1 MQMNFLGQS
10 INIGQYTGFPNIAT
24 ALISNGSAFG
34 ILSYFID
41 NYDDF
46 GTPRVVIFKN
56 HNGDNTFALGVQ
68 QTDNYGLR
76 CFWKWATSTS
86 GLIPDD
92 DTIPTVPPW
101 NGWIMC
107 GTANILYDGF
117 DPDNI
122 TIEDLFENSFT
133 MYAQDTNFYPYYR
146 GDTQA
151 DYTAEQCR
159 GNATV
164 NLIIT
169 DRLRNWDGTAVVNYD
184 GASPLRQIAGGS
196 YTNWVNN
203 TVSQPSYYIGTIGMG
218 AEYIYSPLDIEGAWE
233 EDHFDEDPSGPGGVF
248 TGDYGYI
255 GDPFGFDDPIDK
267 SAVNTGFLTLWSPT
281 SGQLID
287 LADYLW
293 SSDFVD
299 NLKKL
304 YRDPFESII
313 MFGILPCDLSSI
325 RDSMASSVILG
336 NVDTEV
342 EMYKLKNQYYTKD
355 FGFISVSECFGS
367 CNDYEPFTSGQMYLP
382 GIGYVPIKVNEIMDA
397 RVYLKYYIDC
407 LSGDCM
413 AKVVIIKNRGNTHEI
428 MTYQH
433 RGNMMI
439 SVPMTGANYSNFFT
453 NFCLNPLSVAKG
465 TLSGGGIN
473 AVAGI
478 AGALAGAEDMEQQRS
493 GNYGG
498 SISAFCNRTPAIIL
512 NRPKQQY
519 PADYNKYVGY
529 PSFITY
535 TLETLTGFTQI
546 ADVIDNTVF
555 SATDEERAEI
565 EQLLKDGIILP
576 DKARR

>member
-1 MQMNFLGQS
+1 MQVNFLGQS
-10 INIGQYTGFPNIAT
+10 LHIGEYTGFPNGAT

-34 ILSYFID
+34 ILSYFME
-41 NYDDF
+41 NYEDF
-46 GTPRVVIFKN
+46 GTPRVVLFKN
-56 HNGDNTFALGVQ
+56 HNGENTFGLGVQ

-76 CFWKWATSTS
+76 CFWKWATSAS

-107 GTANILYDGF
+107 GTANVIYDGF
-117 DPDNI
+117 DPDNV

-133 MYAQDTNFYPYYR
+133 MYAQDTNLYPYYR

-151 DYTAEQCR
+151 EYSAEQCR
-159 GNATV
+159 DNATV

-169 DRLRNWDGTAVVNYD
+169 DRLRNYDGTAVVNYD
-184 GASPLRQIAGGS
+184 GASPLRQILGGA

-203 TVSQPSYYIGTIGMG
+203 TVSQPSYYIGTIGFG
-218 AEYIYSPLDIEGAWE
+218 PEYVYSPLDIEGAWE
-233 EDHFDEDPSGPGGVF
+233 ADHFDEDPAGPGGVYA
-248 TGDYGYI
+248 GDYGYQ
-255 GDPFGFDDPIDK
+255 GDPFTMDDPISK

-304 YRDPFESII
+304 YRDPFEAII

-325 RDSMASSVILG
+325 RDGVAAPVVIG
-336 NVDTEV
+336 NVSTGVD
-342 EMYKLKNQYYTKD
+342 MYKLSSQYYKKS
-355 FGFISVSECFGS
+355 FGYISVSECFGT
-367 CNDYEPFTSGQMYLP
+367 CNDYEPFTTCQIYLP
-382 GIGYVPIKVNEIMDA
+382 FIGFVPAKANELINS
-397 RVYLKYYIDC
+397 RVYLTYYVDC
-407 LSGDCM
+407 LSGDCI
-413 AKVVIIKNRGNTHEI
+413 AKIAIVKNTGNQNEI
-428 MTYQH
+428 VTYQH
-433 RGNMMI
+433 RGNCMI

-465 TLSGGGIN
+465 ALSGVGGGIN
-473 AVAGI
+473 AAAGV
-478 AGALAGAEDMEQQRS
+478 AGALAGAEDMDQQRS

-498 SISAFCNRTPAIIL
+498 SISAFCNRTPAIIIS
-512 NRPKQQY
+512 RPIQHY
-519 PADYNKYVGY
+519 PADSNKYIGY

-535 TLETLTGFTQI
+535 TLNSLSGFTQV
-546 ADVIDNTVF
+546 AEVIDNTVT
-555 SATDEERAEI
+555 SATDAERAEI
-565 EQLLKDGIILP
+565 EKLLKEGVILP
-576 DKARR
+576 

>member
-1 MQMNFLGQS
+1 MQVSFLGQT
-10 INIGQYTGFPNIAT
+10 IGIGEYTGFPTGAT
-24 ALISNGSAFG
+24 AVMSVGSAFSV
-34 ILSYFID
+34 LRYFMD
-41 NYDDF
+41 NYEDF

-107 GTANILYDGF
+107 GTANVIYDGF
-117 DPDNI
+117 DPDDV

-133 MYAQDTNFYPYYR
+133 MYAQDTNLYPYYR

-159 GNATV
+159 ANATV

-169 DRLRNWDGTAVVNYD
+169 DRLRNWDGTQVVNFD
-184 GASPLRQIAGGS
+184 GASPVREIAGGS

-203 TVSQPSYYIGTIGMG
+203 VVSQPSYYLGNIGFG

-233 EDHFDEDPSGPGGVF
+233 AEHSDEDPSGPGGVYA
-248 TGDYGYI
+248 GDYGYG
-255 GDPFGFDDPIDK
+255 GDPFDMDDPISK
-267 SAVNTGFLTLWSPT
+267 SAVNTGFLTLWTPT

-304 YRDPFESII
+304 YRDPFEAII

-325 RDSMASSVILG
+325 RDSIAAPVVIG
-336 NVDTEV
+336 NVSTGV
-342 EMYKLKNQYYTKD
+342 SMFKLNSQYYIKD
-355 FGFISVSECFGS
+355 FGFVEVSENFGT
-367 CNDYEPFTSGQMYLP
+367 CGDYEPFTSCQIYLP
-382 GIGYVPIKVNEIMDA
+382 FIGFVPAKANEIINS
-397 RVYLKYYIDC
+397 RVYIKYFIDC
-407 LSGDCM
+407 LSGDCL
-413 AKVVIIKNRGNTHEI
+413 AKVVILKNTGNQKRI

-433 RGNMMI
+433 RGNCMI

-465 TLSGGGIN
+465 ALSGVGGGIN
-473 AVAGI
+473 AAAGV
-478 AGALAGAEDMEQQRS
+478 AGALAGAEDMDQQRS

-498 SISAFCNRTPAIIL
+498 SISAFCNRNPAIIIS
-512 NRPKQQY
+512 RPIQHV
-519 PADYNKYVGY
+519 PADSNKYIGY

-535 TLETLTGFTQI
+535 TLNSLSGFTQV
-546 ADVIDNTVF
+546 ADVIDNTVTR
-555 SATDEERAEI
+555 ATDAERAEI
-565 EQLLKDGIILP
+565 EQALKDGVILP
-576 DKARR
+576 